1 MPGEIL
7 ENMCEEVHFSK
18 FAGLQ
23 AYSWHIVNE
32 LLHRH
37 SSTAFHTLH
46 VLT

>member
-32 LLHRH
+32 LLYRH
-37 SSTAFHTLH
+37 SSTAFQALH